1 MRITNARLKTR
12 PLVSLSLGVA
22 SSLFAA
28 GTLYFATSDA
38 MLRAQF
44 VTAFDAYSETSFTS
58 NTQPKAASAAAIPLA
73 AAEDV
78 WLGSA
83 EHAATLS
90 ENIRPASWSGP
101 LAIGNEISISG
112 PDGRR
117 AFEVIATAELPA
129 EGVTHIAHS
138 AANSGLLLVTVREK
152 DPKGGQLLR
161 FIIDRKDAT
170 SFGSKPVPPRT
181 L

>member
-1 MRITNARLKTR
+1 MRISNARFTTG

-22 SSLFAA
+22 SALFAG

-44 VTAFDAYSETSFTS
+44 VTAFDAYSEMSPANS
-58 NTQPKAASAAAIPLA
+58 SIPKAAPVASIPMA

-83 EHAATLS
+83 QLS
-90 ENIRPASWSGP
+90 DNIRPASWSGP
-101 LAIGNEISISG
+101 LAVGDEVSISG
-112 PDGRR
+112 QDGPR
-117 AFEVIATAELPA
+117 AFEVISTAELPV
-129 EGVTHIAHS
+129 EGVTHIAHRS
-138 AANSGLLLVTVREK
+138 ANGGMLLVTVREK
-152 DPKGGQLLR
+152 GAKGDQLLR
-161 FIIDRKDAT
+161 FIIDRNDAT
-170 SFGSKPVPPRT
+170 AVGAKPVPPRS

>member
-1 MRITNARLKTR
+1 MRITNARSKTG
-12 PLVSLSLGVA
+12 PVASLSLGVA
-22 SSLFAA
+22 SALFAA

-44 VTAFDAYSETSFTS
+44 VTAFDAYSETGFASS
-58 NTQPKAASAAAIPLA
+58 ISPKAAATAATPLA

-83 EHAATLS
+83 RGVLS
-90 ENIRPASWSGP
+90 DNIRPASWSGP
-101 LAIGNEISISG
+101 LAVGDEVSISG
-112 PDGRR
+112 QDGPR

-129 EGVTHIAHS
+129 GGVTHIAHS
-138 AANSGLLLVTVREK
+138 AGNSGFLLVTVREK
-152 DPKGGQLLR
+152 EGGGRFLR
-161 FIIDRKDAT
+161 FIIDRKDAI

>member
-1 MRITNARLKTR
+1 MRITNARFKTG
-12 PLVSLSLGVA
+12 PVASLSLGVA
-22 SSLFAA
+22 SALFAA

-44 VTAFDAYSETSFTS
+44 VTAFDTYSETSLASGIT
-58 NTQPKAASAAAIPLA
+58 PRASAATSIPLA

-83 EHAATLS
+83 ERAAPIS
-90 ENIRPASWSGP
+90 DNVRHASWSGS
-101 LAIGNEISISG
+101 LAVGDEISISG
-112 PDGRR
+112 QDGRR
-117 AFEVIATAELPA
+117 AFEVIATAELPLG
-129 EGVTHIAHS
+129 GVTHIAHS

-152 DPKGGQLLR
+152 ERGQFLR
-161 FIIDRKDAT
+161 FIIDRKDAI
-170 SFGSKPVPPRT
+170 SFGTKPVLPRT